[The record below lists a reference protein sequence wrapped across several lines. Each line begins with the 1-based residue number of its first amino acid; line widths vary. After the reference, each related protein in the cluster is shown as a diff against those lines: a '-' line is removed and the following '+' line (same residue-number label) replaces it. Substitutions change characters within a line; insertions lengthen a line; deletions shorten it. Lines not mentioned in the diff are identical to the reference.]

1 MGKHHQGREVQVM
14 KFTKVESGAYRYG
27 VWHIEKL
34 SGAWLVRKGG
44 SLFPEHST
52 WATTLKE
59 AKQFIQIQEGVK

>member
-1 MGKHHQGREVQVM
+1 M

-59 AKQFIQIQEGVK
+59 AKEYIQIQEAK

>member
-1 MGKHHQGREVQVM
+1 M

-27 VWHIEKL
+27 IWHIEKL

-44 SLFPEHST
+44 TLYPEHTT

-59 AKQFIQIQEGVK
+59 AKEYIQIQEAK

>member
-1 MGKHHQGREVQVM
+1 MAKITKEVQVM

-34 SGAWLVRKGG
+34 HGAWLVRKGG
-44 SLFPEHST
+44 SLFPTHTT

-59 AKQFIQIQEGVK
+59 AKAFVQVQEAK